1 MCLMKL
7 DLEADGIL
15 EMRGTVGRKQEGSEI
30 GADGC
35 FGVVEAGFLGME
47 LGLAG
52 CLSGY
57 LDLSIY

>member
-47 LGLAG
+47 LGLVG

-57 LDLSIY
+57 